1 MNPRAINAWSP
12 CPSMRNRLD
21 KAMFD
26 VRLPQAGREYVAAS
40 ITNGPSRQVN
50 GRNGNNTFTYYCHK
64 TKSTLKLE
72 SRRGEHVMA
81 VLLDRDQKV
90 IAFFAQPPQVTLEF
104 LDKDGKRTTSRLYT
118 PDFLVVREDKVLVI
132 ETRDTVKLLEA
143 NKANPY
149 QFYRDLDGVW
159 HFRAAEEHFKKLGID
174 FELKA
179 NSELP
184 AILVGNC
191 RFLEDYSHASCPA
204 LTEAEVDAV
213 QKPVA
218 ERRFM
223 PMLELLSTGVS
234 ADHIFKAI
242 VERHIYVDLE
252 SDNLAAID
260 DVQLYTDE
268 ETCKVYRSIAGKP
281 FEPPPPIPG
290 SLFLRSGSPISIYG
304 CDYTVQLEGEGDVCL
319 TDQFGHHHYKSLRE
333 IELLHEQGHAAGDAV
348 RLSTDPK
355 DLANIP
361 SKQLEKAREKLEAL
375 TAQSTV
381 KYSKRSLARFR
392 ARVGGAATLLDQLI
406 ALVDNEADKGNRSDR
421 VSKVNLNLIEK
432 AIEEG
437 YNTPTRQRKKG
448 AYAKYLGLCSG
459 LDAMSVAVG
468 GGPAREDSGAPV
480 QPVSYPTFC
489 RYCTDHYDVV
499 KREGRRAAYQRRTI
513 VPRLDNRYPVHG
525 THPHD
530 VCEIDHTIANIVLK
544 STTGLEF
551 KSKPTLTIGVDGHT
565 AHARALVM
573 SFDPPSAKSVLLV
586 LRDYVRRHH
595 RLPRTLIVDNG
606 KEFHSHELE
615 FFCRMFGIELRFRS
629 PGEPRGAAMIERLL
643 GAVETEVFSEME
655 GNSRIMKDNTRQVT
669 KSVDPWRRVEWNLYS
684 AYKAVEQYLFDVR
697 AKRVHPAHG
706 QSPDAFE
713 ASSRKATGEREFRM
727 FKLDENMMLMTCPH
741 AKRPTR
747 KVIRG
752 RGVNVN
758 GIYYRHDALDRVK
771 RNTSVEVRV
780 EPFNACVVYVNV
792 GDRWVAAVGTS
803 SRWLGSRT
811 YREVEIARREEQRIK
826 QLNAKRDGVSSQA
839 LKHQMRPLRPEDF
852 DLRVAAQQAAIRAL
866 NATLGMA
873 TALPVPVDLA
883 DALAANDPQSVPPAV
898 APKAPPAPAP
908 ASIAATDEAR
918 PQPPEAQAPVINPEP
933 PANDDDF
940 EARLGALSN
949 LQ

>member
-1 MNPRAINAWSP
+1 MNPRAINRWTPS
-12 CPSMRNRLD
+12 PSMRTRLD

-26 VRLPQAGREYVAAS
+26 VRLPQPAREYIEACMA
-40 ITNGPSRQVN
+40 NGPSRDVQ
-50 GRNGNNTFTYYCHK
+50 GRYGNNTFTFYSHK
-64 TKSTLKLE
+64 THATLKLE

-81 VLLDRDQKV
+81 VLLDRDPKV
-90 IAFFAQPPQVTLEF
+90 IAFFAQPPQVSLDY
-104 LDKDGKRTTSRLYT
+104 LDKDGKRTTTRMYT
-118 PDFLVVREDKVLVI
+118 PDFLVVRDDKVVVI
-132 ETRDTVKLLEA
+132 ETRASEELMTS

-149 QFYRDLDGVW
+149 QFYRDLNGAW
-159 HFRAAEEHFKKLGID
+159 RFRAAEEYFKKLGIEY
-174 FELKA
+174 ELNA

-184 AILVGNC
+184 ATLVGNV

-223 PMLELLSTGVS
+223 PMLELLGSGVS

-242 VERHIYVDLE
+242 VERHIYVALE
-252 SDNLAAID
+252 TDNLAAID
-260 DVQLYTDE
+260 DVQLYADE
-268 ETCKVYRSIAGKP
+268 ETCRVYRAVAGKG

-290 SLFLRSGSPISIYG
+290 SLLLRSGSTISIYG
-304 CDYTVQLEGEGDVCL
+304 SEYTVVLEGEGDVCL
-319 TDQFGHHHYKSLRE
+319 TDEFGTQHYRSRRE
-333 IELLHEQGHAAGDAV
+333 IEHLYDQGHAAGDAV
-348 RLSTDPK
+348 RLSTDPT
-355 DLANIP
+355 DLASIP
-361 SKQLEKAREKLEAL
+361 KHKIAKAREKWEAL
-375 TAQSTV
+375 KHRRTDT
-381 KYSKRSLARFR
+381 YSLRSLARFQ
-392 ARVGGAATLLDQLI
+392 AKIAGAPTMLDELI
-406 ALVDNEADKGNRSDR
+406 ALVDNGADKGNRADR
-421 VSKVNLNLIEK
+421 ISKVNLNLIEK

-448 AYAKYLGLCSG
+448 AYAKYLGLCEG
-459 LDAMSVAVG
+459 LDDASVAAG
-468 GGPAREDSGAPV
+468 TGPKREESGAPV
-480 QPVSYPTFC
+480 HPVTYQTFC

-530 VCEIDHTIANIVLK
+530 VCEIDHTKGNIVLK

-551 KSKPTLTIGVDGHT
+551 KTKPTVTIGVDGHT

-573 SFDPPSAKSVLLV
+573 SFDPPSAATVLLV

-595 RLPRTLIVDNG
+595 RLPRTLITDNG

-655 GNSRIMKDNTRQVT
+655 GNSLIMKENTREVT
-669 KSVDPWRRVEWNLYS
+669 AGVDPWRRVKWDLYG
-684 AYKAVEQYLFDVR
+684 AYKAVEQYLFEVR
-697 AKRVHPAHG
+697 AQRVHPAHG
-706 QSPDAFE
+706 QSPDEFE
-713 ASSRKATGEREFRM
+713 AASRKATGEREFRM

-741 AKRPTR
+741 AKRPKR

-758 GIYYRHDALDRVK
+758 GIYYRHEALDRVK
-771 RNTSVEVRV
+771 RNASVEVRV
-780 EPFNACVVYVNV
+780 EPFNASVVYVNV
-792 GDRWVAAVGTS
+792 GDRWVAAVGNS
-803 SRWLGSRT
+803 SRWLGRRT

-826 QLNAKRDGVSSQA
+826 QLNAKRDGVSPRA
-839 LKHQMRPLRPEDF
+839 LKNQMRPLRPEDF
-852 DLRVAAQQAAIRAL
+852 DPAVAAQQAAIRAL
-866 NATLGMA
+866 NESLGMA
-873 TALPVPVDLA
+873 TALPVPAGLVDA
-883 DALAANDPQSVPPAV
+883 PAANDAPA
-898 APKAPPAPAP
+898 APATDVLPARPAPIQQTAQ
-908 ASIAATDEAR
+908 DEVR
-918 PQPPEAQAPVINPEP
+918 PQPPEASAPLVNAEA
-933 PANDDDF
+933 PANDDDY
-940 EARLGALSN
+940 EDRLGALCN

>member
-1 MNPRAINAWSP
+1 MNPRAFNRWTPS
-12 CPSMRNRLD
+12 PSMRNRLD

-26 VRLPQAGREYVAAS
+26 VRLSQPAREYVEACMAF
-40 ITNGPSRQVN
+40 GPSREVQ
-50 GRNGNNTFTYYCHK
+50 GRNGNNTFTYYSHK
-64 TKSTLKLE
+64 TQATLRLE

-81 VLLDRDQKV
+81 VLLDRDPKV
-90 IAFFAQPPQVTLEF
+90 IAFFAQPPQVSLDF
-104 LDKDGKRTTSRLYT
+104 QDKDGKRVTSRMYT
-118 PDFLVVREDKVLVI
+118 PDFLVVRDDKVLVI
-132 ETRDTVKLLEA
+132 ETRATEELLES

-159 HFRAAEEHFKKLGID
+159 HLRAAEEHFEKLGID
-174 FELKA
+174 YELKA
-179 NSELP
+179 NSDLP
-184 AILVGNC
+184 ATLVGNV
-191 RFLEDYSHASCPA
+191 RFLEDYSHATCPA
-204 LTEAEVDAV
+204 MTEAEVDAV
-213 QKPVA
+213 KKPVV

-223 PMLELLSTGVS
+223 PMLELLGSGVT
-234 ADHIFKAI
+234 AENIFKAI
-242 VERHIYVDLE
+242 VEQHVYVDLE

-260 DVQLYTDE
+260 DVQLYADE
-268 ETCKVYRSIAGKP
+268 ETCRVYRAVAGKA

-304 CDYTVQLEGEGDVCL
+304 CEYTVLLEGEGDVCL
-319 TDQFGHHHYKSLRE
+319 TDEFGTQHYKSRRE
-333 IELLHEQGHAAGDAV
+333 IEQLYDQGHAAGEAV

-355 DLANIP
+355 DLASIP
-361 SKQLEKAREKLEAL
+361 SHKIEKAREKLEAL
-375 TAQSTV
+375 NSRRTD
-381 KYSKRSLARFR
+381 KYSQRSLARFQ
-392 ARVGGAATLLDQLI
+392 ARIAGAATLLDQLI
-406 ALVDNEADKGNRSDR
+406 ALVDNEADKGNRADR
-421 VSKVNLNLIEK
+421 ISKVNLNLIEK

-437 YNTPTRQRKKG
+437 YNTPTQQRKKG
-448 AYAKYLGLCSG
+448 AYAKYLGLCEG
-459 LDAMSVAVG
+459 LDDASVAAG
-468 GGPAREDSGAPV
+468 TGPKREESGAPV
-480 QPVSYPTFC
+480 KPVSYQTFC

-513 VPRLDNRYPVHG
+513 VPRLDNRYPTHG

-530 VCEIDHTIANIVLK
+530 VCEIDHTTANIVLK

-551 KSKPTLTIGVDGHT
+551 KTKPTLTIGVDGHT

-573 SFDPPSAKSVLLV
+573 SFDPASAKTVLLV

-595 RLPRTLIVDNG
+595 RLPRTLVLDNG
-606 KEFHSHELE
+606 NEFHSHELE

-684 AYKAVEQYLFDVR
+684 AYKAVEQYLFQVR
-697 AKRVHPAHG
+697 AQRVHPAHG
-706 QSPDAFE
+706 QPPDEFE
-713 ASSRKATGEREFRM
+713 AASRKATGEREFRM

-741 AKRPTR
+741 AKRPKR

-758 GIYYRHDALDRVK
+758 GIYYRHEALDRVK
-771 RNTSVEVRV
+771 RNASVEVRV
-780 EPFNACVVYVNV
+780 EPFNASVVYVNV

-803 SRWLGSRT
+803 SRWLGKRT

-826 QLNAKRDGVSSQA
+826 QLNAKRDGVSPQS

-852 DLRVAAQQAAIRAL
+852 DPAVAAQQAAIRAL
-866 NATLGMA
+866 NESLGMA
-873 TALPVPVDLA
+873 TALPVPAGLVDA
-883 DALAANDPQSVPPAV
+883 PAAND
-898 APKAPPAPAP
+898 APSAPPTASLPARPAPTQTAAPNEIPPQLPEAPAP
-908 ASIAATDEAR
+908 VVNS
-918 PQPPEAQAPVINPEP
+918 EP
-933 PANDDDF
+933 PANDDDY
-940 EARLGALSN
+940 EDRLGALCN

>member
-1 MNPRAINAWSP
+1 MNPRSINRWTP

-26 VRLPQAGREYVAAS
+26 VRLPQPAREYVEACMA
-40 ITNGPSRQVN
+40 NGPSRDVQ
-50 GRNGNNTFTYYCHK
+50 GRYGNNTFTFYSHK
-64 TKSTLKLE
+64 TQATLKLE

-81 VLLDRDQKV
+81 VLLDRDTKV
-90 IAFFAQPPQVTLEF
+90 IAFFAQPPQVS
-104 LDKDGKRTTSRLYT
+104 LDYLDEQGKRTTTRMYT

-132 ETRDTVKLLEA
+132 ETRATEALLEA

-159 HFRAAEEHFKKLGID
+159 HFRAAEEHFKRIGIEY
-174 FELKA
+174 ELKA
-179 NSELP
+179 NSDLP
-184 AILVGNC
+184 AVLVGNM
-191 RFLEDYSHASCPA
+191 RFLEDYSHSSCPA
-204 LTEAEVDAV
+204 LTEAEIEAV
-213 QKPVA
+213 QKPVVA
-218 ERRFM
+218 RRFV
-223 PMLELLSTGVS
+223 PMLELLGSGVS

-242 VERHIYVDLE
+242 VERHVYVDLE

-260 DVQLYTDE
+260 DVGLYADE
-268 ETCKVYRSIAGKP
+268 ETCKVYRAVAGKA

-304 CDYTVQLEGEGDVCL
+304 CEYTVLLEGEGDVCL
-319 TDQFGHHHYKSLRE
+319 VDQFGQQQFKSRRE
-333 IELLHEQGHAAGDAV
+333 IELLYEQGHAAGEAV

-355 DLANIP
+355 DLASIP
-361 SKQLEKAREKLEAL
+361 SAKLEMARERLEAVNSGS
-375 TAQSTV
+375 TA

-392 ARVGGAATLLDQLI
+392 SRIAGAATLLDQLI
-406 ALVDNEADKGNRSDR
+406 ALVDKEAEKGNRSER
-421 VSKVNLNLIEK
+421 ISKVNLNLIEK

-437 YNTPTRQRKKG
+437 YNTPTQQRKSG
-448 AYAKYLGLCSG
+448 AYAKYRGLCEG
-459 LDAMSVAVG
+459 LDDASVAAVA
-468 GGPAREDSGAPV
+468 GPKREESGAPV
-480 QPVSYPTFC
+480 QPVSYQTFC

-513 VPRLDNRYPVHG
+513 VPRLDNRYPTHG

-530 VCEIDHTIANIVLK
+530 VCEIDHTVANLVLK

-551 KSKPTLTIGVDGHT
+551 TTKPTLTIGVDGHT

-573 SFDPPSAKSVLLV
+573 SFDPPSAKTVLLV

-615 FFCRMFGIELRFRS
+615 FFCRMFGIEIRFRS

-643 GAVETEVFSEME
+643 GAVETEVLSEME
-655 GNSRIMKDNTRQVT
+655 GNTRIMKENTRQVT
-669 KSVDPWRRVEWNLYS
+669 KSVDPWRHVRWDLYS
-684 AYKAVEQYLFDVR
+684 AYKAVEQYLFEVR
-697 AKRVHPAHG
+697 AQRVHPAHG
-706 QSPDAFE
+706 QSPDDFE
-713 ASSRKATGEREFRM
+713 AASRRATGQREFRM

-741 AKRPTR
+741 AKRPQR

-758 GIYYRHDALDRVK
+758 GIYYRHEALDRVK
-771 RNTSVEVRV
+771 RNASVEVRV
-780 EPFNACVVYVNV
+780 EPFNASVVYVNV

-803 SRWLGSRT
+803 SRWLGKRT

-826 QLNAKRDGVSSQA
+826 QLNAKRDGVSSA
-839 LKHQMRPLRPEDF
+839 SLKHQMRPLRPEDF
-852 DLRVAAQQAAIRAL
+852 DPAVAAQQAAIRAL
-866 NATLGMA
+866 NESLGMA
-873 TALPVPVDLA
+873 TAFPVPAGLLDEA
-883 DALAANDPQSVPPAV
+883 AAND
-898 APKAPPAPAP
+898 APTPLANAAPGARPAPQPTAL
-908 ASIAATDEAR
+908 DGVR
-918 PQPPEAQAPVINPEP
+918 PQLPQASAPLNSEP

-940 EARLGALSN
+940 EDRLGALCN

>member
-1 MNPRAINAWSP
+1 MNPRAINRWTPS
-12 CPSMRNRLD
+12 PSMRNRLD

-26 VRLPQAGREYVAAS
+26 VRLAQPAREYVEACM
-40 ITNGPSRQVN
+40 TLGPSREVQ
-50 GRNGNNTFTYYCHK
+50 GRNGNNTFTYYSHK
-64 TKSTLKLE
+64 TQATLKLE

-81 VLLDRDQKV
+81 VLLDRDPKV
-90 IAFFAQPPQVTLEF
+90 IAFFAQPPQVSLDF
-104 LDKDGKRTTSRLYT
+104 VDKDGNRKTTRMYT

-132 ETRDTVKLLEA
+132 ETRATEELLES

-159 HFRAAEEHFKKLGID
+159 HFRAAEEHFEKLGIAY
-174 FELKA
+174 ELKA
-179 NSELP
+179 NSDLP
-184 AILVGNC
+184 AILVGNV

-213 QKPVA
+213 QRPVV

-223 PMLELLSTGVS
+223 PMLELMRSGVS
-234 ADHIFKAI
+234 ADHVFKAI
-242 VERHIYVDLE
+242 VERHVYVDLE
-252 SDNLAAID
+252 SDSLAAVD
-260 DVQLYTDE
+260 DVQLYADE
-268 ETCKVYRSIAGKP
+268 ETCRVYRAVAGKA

-304 CDYTVQLEGEGDVCL
+304 CEYTVLLEGEGDVCL
-319 TDQFGHHHYKSLRE
+319 IDEFGTQHYKSRRE
-333 IELLHEQGHAAGDAV
+333 IELLHDQGHAAGEAV

-355 DLANIP
+355 DLASIP
-361 SKQLEKAREKLEAL
+361 SHKIEKAREKLEAL
-375 TAQSTV
+375 NSRCTA
-381 KYSKRSLARFR
+381 KYSKRSLSRFQARI
-392 ARVGGAATLLDQLI
+392 AGAATLLDQLI
-406 ALVDNEADKGNRSDR
+406 LLVDNEADKGNRADR
-421 VSKVNLNLIEK
+421 ISKVNLNLIEK

-437 YNTPTRQRKKG
+437 YNTPTQQRKKG
-448 AYAKYLGLCSG
+448 AYAKYRGMCAG
-459 LDAMSVAVG
+459 LDDASLAAET
-468 GGPAREDSGAPV
+468 GPKREESGAPV
-480 QPVSYPTFC
+480 KPVSYQTFC

-499 KREGRRAAYQRRTI
+499 KRDGRRAAYQRRTI
-513 VPRLDNRYPVHG
+513 VPMLDNRYPTHG

-551 KSKPTLTIGVDGHT
+551 TTKPTLTIGVDGHT

-573 SFDPPSAKSVLLV
+573 SFDPPSAKTVLLL

-595 RLPRTLIVDNG
+595 RLPRTLIADNG

-643 GAVETEVFSEME
+643 GAVETEVLSEME
-655 GNSRIMKDNTRQVT
+655 GNSRIMKENTRQVT
-669 KSVDPWRRVEWNLYS
+669 KSVDPWRHVKWDLYS
-684 AYKAVEQYLFDVR
+684 VYKAVEQYLFQVR
-697 AKRVHPAHG
+697 AQRVHPAHG
-706 QSPDAFE
+706 QPPDEFE
-713 ASSRKATGEREFRM
+713 AASRKATGEREFRM

-741 AKRPTR
+741 AKRPKR

-758 GIYYRHDALDRVK
+758 GIYYRHEALDRVK
-771 RNTSVEVRV
+771 RNASVEVRV
-780 EPFNACVVYVNV
+780 EPFNASVVYVNV

-803 SRWLGSRT
+803 SRWLGKRT

-826 QLNAKRDGVSSQA
+826 QLNAKRDGVSAAS

-852 DLRVAAQQAAIRAL
+852 DPVVAAQQAAIRAL
-866 NATLGMA
+866 NESLGMA
-873 TALPVPVDLA
+873 TALPVPADLVDA
-883 DALAANDPQSVPPAV
+883 AAANDAPSARPAAVLPARPVPTQSTTP
-898 APKAPPAPAP
+898 
-908 ASIAATDEAR
+908 DDAR
-918 PQPPEAQAPVINPEP
+918 PQLPEASAPLINSEP
-933 PANDDDF
+933 PANDDDY
-940 EARLGALSN
+940 EDRLGALCN